1 MNRER
6 VFGLLILFKWKKKTV
21 SQIGYA
27 CADCFVRFSRH
38 IWNLHNLPFN
48 RSKIKLNLIAVW
60 SLAFSRASFDSELP
74 LVRRDNSL
82 CTDWPLHILS
92 LILDL
97 KLSVNVTKVYLYLH
111 SQNARTWTFSSVIN
125 PAGIKACQFRNRSM
139 VTPKMFSLV
148 SYLLTVKGSWY

>member
-1 MNRER
+1 M
-6 VFGLLILFKWKKKTV
+6 VLFAFPALCEMH
-21 SQIGYA
+21 INE
-27 CADCFVRFSRH
+27 VRD
-38 IWNLHNLPFN
+38 LPFN
-48 RSKIKLNLIAVW
+48 RSKIKLNLIAAW

-74 LVRRDNSL
+74 LVTRDHSL

-97 KLSVNVTKVYLYLH
+97 KLSVNVIKVYLYLH
-111 SQNARTWTFSSVIN
+111 SQNARTLTFSSVIN

-148 SYLLTVKGSWY
+148 SYLLTVKGS